1 MTIEVRIRSD
11 IEGRIH
17 SGEWRPGDRI
27 PFEHELVA
35 TYRCSRATVS
45 KALGSLAKA
54 GLIERRRK
62 AGSFVAHP
70 QVHSAVLEVPDLAEL
85 IAGRGE
91 TYRWELGAIRPAG
104 PSEAKAIP
112 GPALLVDGVHF
123 GGGEP
128 FALENRAISLSIVPT
143 AAKADFSNEAP
154 GTWLLHHVPWTAA
167 QHRIRAVEASRKEAE
182 ALGVRL
188 HAACLELE
196 RLTWRAGE
204 PVTQVRQLFRGDRF
218 DLVAEFKPGSAQAAA
233 GAVGDA

>member
-1 MTIEVRIRSD
+1 MTIEARIRSD
-11 IEGRIH
+11 IERRIH
-17 SGEWRPGDRI
+17 SGAWRPGDRI
-27 PFEHELVA
+27 PYEHELVA
-35 TYRCSRATVS
+35 TYECSRATVS
-45 KALGSLAKA
+45 KALGTLAKA

-91 TYRWELGAIRPAG
+91 AYRWKLGATRF
-104 PSEAKAIP
+104 AKASAIP
-112 GPALLVDGVHF
+112 GPALLVDGIHF

-128 FALENRAISLSIVPT
+128 FAIESRAISLAIVPT
-143 AAKADFSNEAP
+143 AANADFETEAP

-167 QHRIRAVEASRKEAE
+167 QHRIRAVEASRSEAR

-218 DLVAEFKPGSAQAAA
+218 DLVAEFKPGSAQAISIAA
-233 GAVGDA
+233 GDA

>member
-1 MTIEVRIRSD
+1 MTLEARIRSD

-17 SGEWRPGDRI
+17 SGELRPGDRI

-35 TYRCSRATVS
+35 TYGCARATVS
-45 KALGSLAKA
+45 KALGALART

-85 IAGRGE
+85 ITTRGE
-91 TYRWELGAIRPAG
+91 TYRWQLGPTRIVKH
-104 PSEAKAIP
+104 SENSAIP
-112 GPALLVDGVHF
+112 GPALLVEGIHL

-128 FALENRAISLSIVPT
+128 FAIERRTISLSIVP
-143 AAKADFSNEAP
+143 AAADTDFAKEAP

-167 QHRIRAVEASRKEAE
+167 QHRIRAVEASRREAG

-188 HAACLELE
+188 HTACLELE

-218 DLVAEFKPGSAQAAA
+218 DLVAEFKPGSADALSAA
-233 GAVGDA
+233 GGDV